1 MKCEQAEELIS
12 ALADNELSDRERSAI
27 ADHLR
32 ECSKCQRAY
41 EWHRSLNSEIRTV
54 SASVVAPIDLT
65 QRILSDQGTMPKEA
79 EPSNAR
85 SALIV
90 RLQPFLRP
98 AFASALL
105 VVVVISMLFLMLTPS
120 QPISLTALQIR
131 AKIEGGEIS
140 LREATDTDELHE
152 WLRRAV
158 DAKFGPLGYDFSP
171 LGVKPIGGTVQEVD
185 GRQILVAVH
194 RGNGLSITCFTF
206 LGTEGDAPKNAI
218 IFSDP
223 ETRIRF
229 YSFSRNGIHAVL
241 HREDNIIC
249 ILTSN
254 MPPEELLS
262 LARSSSPHKHRPSP
276 MDKDQ
281 ING

>member
-1 MKCEQAEELIS
+1 MKCEEAEEIIS
-12 ALADNELSDRERSAI
+12 ALADNELSDRERSSI
-27 ADHLR
+27 EGHLR
-32 ECSKCQRAY
+32 ECPRCQRAY

-79 EPSNAR
+79 ESSNAR

-105 VVVVISMLFLMLTPS
+105 VIVVISMLFLMLTPS

-131 AKIEGGEIS
+131 AKIDEGEIS
-140 LREATDTDELHE
+140 LREATNTDELHD
-152 WLRRAV
+152 WLRHAV
-158 DAKFGPLGYDFSP
+158 GGKFGPLGYDFSP
-171 LGVKPIGGTVQEVD
+171 LGVNPIGGTVREVK
-185 GRQILVAVH
+185 GRQILVAVF

-206 LGTEGDAPKNAI
+206 LGTEEDAPKNATV
-218 IFSDP
+218 FFDP
-223 ETRIRF
+223 ETKIRF

-254 MPPEELLS
+254 MPPEKLLS
-262 LARSSSPHKHRPSP
+262 LVRSSSPHKHRP
-276 MDKDQ
+276 
-281 ING
+281 NHTV